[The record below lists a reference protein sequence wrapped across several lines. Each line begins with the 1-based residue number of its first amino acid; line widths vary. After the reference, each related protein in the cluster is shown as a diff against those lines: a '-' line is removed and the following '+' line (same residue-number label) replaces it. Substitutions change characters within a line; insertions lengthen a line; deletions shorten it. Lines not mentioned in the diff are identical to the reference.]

1 MGKYIDQIVFG
12 GLAAAGLYLFFLNA
26 WGSIPLAAGLALLCA
41 SLGRKLVKERPHK
54 RKASAAQTRGALL
67 RLAGLNDGEAQAE
80 MTKLVKTRWPEE
92 DFTLAPVLKHPEAT
106 LSTGDILN
114 AWKANRQAGR
124 LVVCA
129 TCPAESRALAYAR
142 ELADPVVAVVDSRS
156 LARMLRRT
164 LPPEAPAPVLS
175 PGMRL
180 RRLAARASARR
191 VTPRH
196 ALMAGSLLC
205 IYLRGGSP
213 LCLCGAL
220 AILAHFGA
228 AILQRRTGRR
238 LFEA

>member
-156 LARMLRRT
+156 LASARPRSLAGD
-164 LPPEAPAPVLS
+164 APAPPRGPRERP
-175 PGMRL
+175 PGHAPPRADG
-180 RRLAARASARR
+180 RLAALHLPARR
-191 VTPRH
+191 KPALPVRRAGDPR
-196 ALMAGSLLC
+196 SLR
-205 IYLRGGSP
+205 RGDPPATDGP
-213 LCLCGAL
+213 
-220 AILAHFGA
+220 A
-228 AILQRRTGRR
+228 AV
-238 LFEA
+238 